1 MAISFVF
8 QTLHSLG
15 KSERAWADFLVTST
29 QLEEVP
35 SIYPSCYTNTS
46 IFYMNDDVEKFGK
59 H

>member
-1 MAISFVF
+1 MAVSFVF

-15 KSERAWADFLVTST
+15 KSERAWAALLVTSA
-29 QLEEVP
+29 QLGEIP
-35 SIYPSCYTNTS
+35 SIYPSCYTNIN